1 MSPSA
6 ISPPPSP
13 KEGKINLK
21 RIAHVYYTH
30 RDSEAQHGFLQ
41 DFGFTET
48 KRLNAG
54 KDNEKIYYKGYG
66 SEPFLYCSSK
76 GQDNAFG
83 GGAFVVESR
92 ADLEYAARTI
102 PTASKIHE
110 LVDTPGGG
118 ECVTI
123 KDPVDGWPLHLVY
136 GQEQKE
142 VSEPHSEREYN
153 FPLEKHRSVNKS
165 QRFQKGPAQIYKIG
179 HFGMCV
185 TNFDKSLDFWTSYF
199 NFKPTDMLHAPDG
212 KDVMAFMHLDL
223 GEDMVDHHCFFIFE
237 GPVSHVHHSSFEVF
251 DFDTQV
257 LGHDWLTKQGY
268 ENCWGVG
275 RHILGSQI
283 FDYWFDPSKFIL
295 EHYVDG
301 DLVNSKTPI
310 TKDVASPDGL
320 YVWGPDVPPTFMD

>member
-1 MSPSA
+1 M
-6 ISPPPSP
+6 
-13 KEGKINLK
+13 
-21 RIAHVYYTH
+21 
-30 RDSEAQHGFLQ
+30 
-41 DFGFTET
+41 
-48 KRLNAG
+48 NAG

-153 FPLEKHRSVNKS
+153 FVGFFLQMNVGKRNQADKQTASGEASFRE
-165 QRFQKGPAQIYKIG
+165 QIPKI
-179 HFGMCV
+179 
-185 TNFDKSLDFWTSYF
+185 
-199 NFKPTDMLHAPDG
+199 P
-212 KDVMAFMHLDL
+212 
-223 GEDMVDHHCFFIFE
+223 E
-237 GPVSHVHHSSFEVF
+237 
-251 DFDTQV
+251 
-257 LGHDWLTKQGY
+257 
-268 ENCWGVG
+268 
-275 RHILGSQI
+275 R
-283 FDYWFDPSKFIL
+283 
-295 EHYVDG
+295 
-301 DLVNSKTPI
+301 
-310 TKDVASPDGL
+310 
-320 YVWGPDVPPTFMD
+320 